1 MAYFD
6 LYLKAPD
13 AAALDKRLVD
23 AGVLIPAPTED
34 TPDALAVADGYCLD
48 RVGTL
53 YEAPVQTGTDTDG
66 MPVYAAPVALDG
78 YHANLRCLSAP
89 DATTLAKLAAVRIA
103 PPNAPRVEW
112 AGGMFPVPLA

>member
-1 MAYFD
+1 MLYD

-13 AAALDKRLVD
+13 ALTLEKRLVD
-23 AGVLIPAPTED
+23 AGVLIPAPTEAA
-34 TPDALAVADGYCLD
+34 PDALAVADGYCLD
-48 RVGTL
+48 LVGTL
-53 YEAPVQTGTDTDG
+53 YAPPVQTGTDKAG

-78 YHANLRCLSAP
+78 YHANLRCLSEP

-103 PPNAPRVEW
+103 PPNAPKVEW